1 MFHRFS
7 TWWRAL
13 SVVLLSLAAVTWPA
27 AAHAETTPTFTLQH
41 QSAVTRLS
49 PKGYSRFSVTF
60 AINAPASSKPL
71 AQISLYP
78 RIIERSELPA
88 IYSGTGAGSAATSTT
103 GNFDLDCVSHDKVT
117 ITVSMFTRSPASNPS
132 HCTSRPAR
140 LHLAC
145 ASGLCDGVYP
155 LSYSVTVDGATTT
168 KWSLL
173 AVQAT
178 SVARPLH
185 VDIVDTLDPTTLDGS
200 GAIPS
205 LKAIAEHPTFPL
217 TLTAD
222 YRTLG
227 TIEAATS
234 GPAATLKTVLN
245 EALAS
250 PLHRVIAAPPADI
263 DFAGLVRHGL
273 PSQVSQQL
281 SLSNQVLQAVTGR
294 YVDGTVLLSGS
305 PTLAAVKTLVKAHV
319 SDIIVP
325 DDSLSPTPSTT
336 LNWGAPFHFTGVT
349 SITALSSDAP
359 LEQLAT
365 NTAIEPGRRV
375 AMTLATLAFL
385 HFEAPDA
392 PSTRTVVMLL
402 PVAKTSA
409 KYLNGLLNGFLGNPF
424 AVATSLTPSFNSSLV
439 ATNGAP
445 ATRTLANTN
454 SSTWSPRNV
463 SSLRTLIGQVNSFN
477 GALTQSAVADALS
490 VAVARAEV
498 IGDPSVRQS
507 AIDAASAALSAQL
520 GKFSVDQS
528 SITLTGP
535 GTVIP
540 ITLLSRANYPVT
552 AVVHLITDR
561 LSFPR
566 GNSVTVH
573 LDSTT
578 KSVRI
583 PTANHRGSDLTL
595 QVIVTSPNGQLVIA
609 RTAIQV
615 RIAGNSVVGYLLTL
629 ASLLVLGFW
638 WIRTYRRK
646 AKGRHAR

>member
-1 MFHRFS
+1 
-7 TWWRAL
+7 
-13 SVVLLSLAAVTWPA
+13 
-27 AAHAETTPTFTLQH
+27 
-41 QSAVTRLS
+41 
-49 PKGYSRFSVTF
+49 
-60 AINAPASSKPL
+60 
-71 AQISLYP
+71 
-78 RIIERSELPA
+78 
-88 IYSGTGAGSAATSTT
+88 
-103 GNFDLDCVSHDKVT
+103 
-117 ITVSMFTRSPASNPS
+117 
-132 HCTSRPAR
+132 
-140 LHLAC
+140 
-145 ASGLCDGVYP
+145 
-155 LSYSVTVDGATTT
+155 
-168 KWSLL
+168 
-173 AVQAT
+173 
-178 SVARPLH
+178 
-185 VDIVDTLDPTTLDGS
+185 
-200 GAIPS
+200 
-205 LKAIAEHPTFPL
+205 
-217 TLTAD
+217 
-222 YRTLG
+222 
-227 TIEAATS
+227 
-234 GPAATLKTVLN
+234 
-245 EALAS
+245 
-250 PLHRVIAAPPADI
+250 
-263 DFAGLVRHGL
+263 
-273 PSQVSQQL
+273 
-281 SLSNQVLQAVTGR
+281 
-294 YVDGTVLLSGS
+294 
-305 PTLAAVKTLVKAHV
+305 
-319 SDIIVP
+319 
-325 DDSLSPTPSTT
+325 
-336 LNWGAPFHFTGVT
+336 
-349 SITALSSDAP
+349 
-359 LEQLAT
+359 
-365 NTAIEPGRRV
+365 
-375 AMTLATLAFL
+375 MTLATLAFL